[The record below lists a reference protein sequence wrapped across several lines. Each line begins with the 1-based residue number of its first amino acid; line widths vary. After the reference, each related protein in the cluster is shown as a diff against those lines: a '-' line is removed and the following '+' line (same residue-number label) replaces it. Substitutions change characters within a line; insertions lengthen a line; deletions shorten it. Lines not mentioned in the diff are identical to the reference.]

1 METFIG
7 RLNTKSRRLVS
18 SKDRGEVCAMGF
30 NCICNVYFLNK
41 MKKSDSKGKW
51 NVYTMQIWT
60 KSLYL
65 ILISNTQIPKTTL
78 LNTEHV

>member
-1 METFIG
+1 MKLKKYIKYCASFTDKYICISNHLETFIG

-41 MKKSDSKGKW
+41 TKKSDFKGK
-51 NVYTMQIWT
+51 
-60 KSLYL
+60 
-65 ILISNTQIPKTTL
+65 
-78 LNTEHV
+78 